1 MADSRQQPT
10 PLRMGIL
17 GAAVIAPFALVNPA
31 RTMDDV
37 AVTAIAARD
46 PARAQTF
53 AAKHGIPTVHAGYD
67 ALLADPE
74 IDAVYVPLP
83 NNLHAAW
90 SIKALEAG
98 KHVLCEKPMA
108 ANGDEARAMARAA
121 DATGL
126 ALIEAFHYRYHPL
139 AVRAREIVRSG
150 ELGAVQHIDAEFCTP
165 SVRPHNIRFRYD
177 LAGGAT
183 MDLGCYAIDMIRFLS
198 GEELTVVDAQAKT
211 ASPQIDRAMR
221 ARFTL
226 TSGATAA
233 MLVSMRSSCVLR
245 ALIRVV
251 GERGTMTVINMLL
264 PHFLYHRLAVKTPD
278 GSYAETFPKTSTYTY
293 QLRAFVEHLR
303 GGVPMSS
310 TVGEGV
316 KNMAVID
323 AVYTAAGLQPRGT

>member
-1 MADSRQQPT
+1 M
-10 PLRMGIL
+10 
-17 GAAVIAPFALVNPA
+17 
-31 RTMDDV
+31 
-37 AVTAIAARD
+37 
-46 PARAQTF
+46 
-53 AAKHGIPTVHAGYD
+53 
-67 ALLADPE
+67 
-74 IDAVYVPLP
+74 PLP

-139 AVRAREIVRSG
+139 AVQAREIVRSG

-303 GGVPMSS
+303 GGAPMSS

>member
-1 MADSRQQPT
+1 MC
-10 PLRMGIL
+10 
-17 GAAVIAPFALVNPA
+17 
-31 RTMDDV
+31 
-37 AVTAIAARD
+37 
-46 PARAQTF
+46 QTR
-53 AAKHGIPTVHAGYD
+53 IPTVHAGYD

-139 AVRAREIVRSG
+139 AVRAREIVRGG

-245 ALIRVV
+245 ALIRVM
-251 GERGTMTVINMLL
+251 GERGTMTVITMLL
-264 PHFLYHRLAVKTPD
+264 PHFLYTPAGRERRRTAATRSPSQDVDLHLPTARLRGASARRR
-278 GSYAETFPKTSTYTY
+278 GH
-293 QLRAFVEHLR
+293 VEH
-303 GGVPMSS
+303 GGRRASRTWP
-310 TVGEGV
+310 
-316 KNMAVID
+316 
-323 AVYTAAGLQPRGT
+323 